1 VKGNTTQEGLLHSQ
15 ILNIFKYPG
24 SRLGF
29 SKRCRDEVGQMIWM
43 DESGFHPNIS
53 EKIYCRSLQYDMSSV
68 RKSLPTDMESA
79 SPSPVSVPPYSVG
92 IEGHLEVT
100 LL

>member
-1 VKGNTTQEGLLHSQ
+1 MICLL
-15 ILNIFKYPG
+15 F
-24 SRLGF
+24 
-29 SKRCRDEVGQMIWM
+29 
-43 DESGFHPNIS
+43 
-53 EKIYCRSLQYDMSSV
+53 EKN
-68 RKSLPTDMESA
+68 LPTDMESA